1 MSRPVAQD
9 TRSRIL
15 DCAEVCFIGQGF
27 AATSMRQIAESA
39 DTSNSLIV
47 HHFGSKQALWEAV
60 KERRM
65 QGFIEQQQSL
75 LQTSKLDLSLFL
87 RAIREY
93 FVLLRDD
100 PQLVQL
106 LARAELEQDLG
117 CSRFQQQLVTAF
129 VSQIKAGQRQ
139 GIFRADIQPVY
150 LLAVILCAT
159 TQWMEAR
166 HQFLTWDELAD
177 DDQADEQFL
186 QTLIELLLQGVR
198 PADSAAGVTA

>member
-9 TRSRIL
+9 TRDKIL
-15 DCAEVCFIGQGF
+15 DCAEACFIGQGF
-27 AATSMRQIAESA
+27 AATSMRQIAEAA
-39 DTSNSLIV
+39 DTTNSLIV

-65 QGFIEQQQSL
+65 QGFVAQQQSL
-75 LQTSKLDLSLFL
+75 LQTQKLDLSLFL

-106 LARAELEQDLG
+106 LARAELEQDIG
-117 CSRFQQQLVTAF
+117 CSRFQQELVTAF
-129 VSQIKAGQRQ
+129 VSQISAGQQQ
-139 GIFRADIQPVY
+139 GIFRADIKPVY

-166 HQFLTWDELAD
+166 HQFLTWDELAGD
-177 DDQADEQFL
+177 SDADEQFL
-186 QTLIELLLQGVR
+186 ETFIELLVNGVSTAR
-198 PADSAAGVTA
+198 QAGGEA

>member
-9 TRSRIL
+9 TRDKIL
-15 DCAEVCFIGQGF
+15 DCAEACFIGQGF
-27 AATSMRQIAESA
+27 AATSMRQIAEAA
-39 DTSNSLIV
+39 DTTNSLIV

-65 QGFIEQQQSL
+65 QGFVAQQQSL
-75 LQTSKLDLSLFL
+75 LQTQKLDLSLFL

-106 LARAELEQDLG
+106 LARAELEQDIG
-117 CSRFQQQLVTAF
+117 CSRFQQELVTAF
-129 VSQIKAGQRQ
+129 VSQISAGQRQ
-139 GIFRADIQPVY
+139 GIFRADIKPVY

-166 HQFLTWDELAD
+166 HQFLTWDELAAD
-177 DDQADEQFL
+177 SDADEQFL
-186 QTLIELLLQGVR
+186 ETFIELLVNGVSTAR
-198 PADSAAGVTA
+198 QAGGEA

>member
-9 TRSRIL
+9 TRDKIL
-15 DCAEVCFIGQGF
+15 DCAEACFIGQGF
-27 AATSMRQIAESA
+27 AATSMRQIAEAA
-39 DTSNSLIV
+39 DTTNSLIV

-65 QGFIEQQQSL
+65 QGFVAQQQSL
-75 LQTSKLDLSLFL
+75 LQTQKLDLSLFL

-106 LARAELEQDLG
+106 LARAELEQDIG
-117 CSRFQQQLVTAF
+117 CSRFQQELVTAF
-129 VSQIKAGQRQ
+129 VSQISAGQRQ
-139 GIFRADIQPVY
+139 GIFRADIKPVY

-166 HQFLTWDELAD
+166 HQFLTWDELAGD
-177 DDQADEQFL
+177 SDADEQFL
-186 QTLIELLLQGVR
+186 ETFIELLVNGVSTVR
-198 PADSAAGVTA
+198 QAGGEA

>member
-9 TRSRIL
+9 TRDKIL
-15 DCAEVCFIGQGF
+15 DRAEACFIGQGY
-27 AATSMRQIAESA
+27 AATSMRQIAEA
-39 DTSNSLIV
+39 ANTSNSLIV

-117 CSRFQQQLVTAF
+117 CSRFQQELVTAF
-129 VSQIKAGQRQ
+129 VSQIKAGQQQ
-139 GIFRADIQPVY
+139 GIFRADIKPVY
-150 LLAVILCAT
+150 LLAMILCAI

-166 HQFLTWDELAD
+166 HQFLTWDELLAED
-177 DDQADEQFL
+177 HPDEQFL
-186 QTLIELLLQGVR
+186 ETFIELLLNGVSSTSQTG
-198 PADSAAGVTA
+198 ASS

>member
-9 TRSRIL
+9 TRDKIL
-15 DCAEVCFIGQGF
+15 DCAEACFIGQGF
-27 AATSMRQIAESA
+27 AATSMRQIAEAA
-39 DTSNSLIV
+39 DTTNSLIV

-65 QGFIEQQQSL
+65 RGFVAQQQSL
-75 LQTSKLDLSLFL
+75 LQTQKLDLSLFL

-106 LARAELEQDLG
+106 LARAELEQDIG
-117 CSRFQQQLVTAF
+117 CSRFQQELVTAF
-129 VSQIKAGQRQ
+129 VSQISAGQRQ
-139 GIFRADIQPVY
+139 GVFRADIKPVY

-166 HQFLTWDELAD
+166 HQFLTWDELVGD
-177 DDQADEQFL
+177 SDADEQFL
-186 QTLIELLLQGVR
+186 ETFIELLVNGVSTAR
-198 PADSAAGVTA
+198 QTGVEA